1 MELSV
6 FYDKLNKV
14 DGKVY
19 VIEEEIRMPD
29 NGIYEAELQHDNIV
43 DSTLAVYTD
52 PTLTGEQLQT
62 YALSTPSLMPWK
74 RIIRIQTDKKV
85 VYVSYETDGDTVE
98 AQDINVVQDA
108 ILETQAA

>member
-1 MELSV
+1 MMELSV

-74 RIIRIQTDKKV
+74 ELSGSRRIKRWSMYPMRRTAIPWKLRI
-85 VYVSYETDGDTVE
+85 
-98 AQDINVVQDA
+98 
-108 ILETQAA
+108 

>member
-1 MELSV
+1 MMELSV

-43 DSTLAVYTD
+43 DSTLAVYT
-52 PTLTGEQLQT
+52 
-62 YALSTPSLMPWK
+62 TPP
-74 RIIRIQTDKKV
+74 
-85 VYVSYETDGDTVE
+85 
-98 AQDINVVQDA
+98 
-108 ILETQAA
+108 